1 MPTPSKQSTIPIWS
15 PYYWPTWL
23 GVCILR
29 LLELLPYRVM
39 LQVGRMLGTMAR
51 VLAPGL
57 RRIVDRNLQLC
68 FPDMP
73 SEDRARLLADHFKA
87 LGESL
92 SEFAMSWW
100 SSNERVRNLVTVDGL
115 EHLDAAY
122 AKGRGVILLSAHF
135 TSLEI
140 TARAMTT
147 LRPVCALYKT
157 LRNRALAAVVDRGRA
172 RAATKA
178 IPYDDIR
185 GMVTALRNGEIVWYA
200 PDQSFRKKGA
210 KMVPFLGVPAASNPN
225 TSRLAQLTG
234 AAVLYMSHERL
245 RDAQGYRITVHPVW
259 DNYPSGDDTADIERL
274 HRCIEA
280 DVRRKPAQYW
290 WIHKRF
296 KGLSPDYPDYYAR
309 KAPPMPRVAA
319 SETHS
324 P

>member
-1 MPTPSKQSTIPIWS
+1 MPAARKRSNIPLWS

-23 GVCILR
+23 AVGVLR
-29 LLELLPYRVM
+29 VLEWLPYPWM
-39 LQVGRMLGTMAR
+39 LRVGRGLGGMAR

-57 RRIVDRNLQLC
+57 RRIVNRNLQLC
-68 FPDMP
+68 FPEMP
-73 SEDRARLLADHFKA
+73 ATERATLLAQHFRA

-100 SSNERVRNLVTVDGL
+100 SSSDRVRKLVTVEGL
-115 EHLDAAY
+115 EHLDAAH
-122 AKGRGVILLSAHF
+122 ARGRGVILLSAHF

-147 LRPVCALYKT
+147 LRPVCALYKK
-157 LRNRALAAVVDRGRA
+157 LSNAALASVVDRGRA
-172 RAATKA
+172 RAATRA

-185 GMVTALRNGEIVWYA
+185 SMVSALRNGEIVWYA

-210 KMVPFLGVPAASNPN
+210 LMVPFLGVPAASNPN

-234 AAVLYMSHERL
+234 SAVLYMSHERL
-245 RDAQGYRITVHPVW
+245 PDAQGYRIRVHPVW
-259 DNYPSGDDTADIERL
+259 ENYPSGDDAADVERL

-280 DVRRKPAQYW
+280 DVRRQPAQYW

-296 KGLSPDYPDYYAR
+296 KGLSADYPDYYAR
-309 KAPPMPRVAA
+309 SAPPMPRTAA
-319 SETHS
+319 NQL
-324 P
+324 PQ

>member
-1 MPTPSKQSTIPIWS
+1 M
-15 PYYWPTWL
+15 
-23 GVCILR
+23 LR
-29 LLELLPYRVM
+29 LLEWLPYPLM
-39 LQVGRMLGTMAR
+39 LRVGRGLGTMAR

-73 SEDRARLLADHFKA
+73 PAERATLLAQHFRA

-100 SSNERVRNLVTVDGL
+100 SDNDRVRKLVTVEGL
-115 EHLDAAY
+115 EHLDAAH
-122 AKGRGVILLSAHF
+122 AGGRGVILLSAHF

-157 LRNRALAAVVDRGRA
+157 LRNAALAAVVDRGRA

-185 GMVTALRNGEIVWYA
+185 GMVSALRKGEIVWYA

-210 KMVPFLGVPAASNPN
+210 QMVPFLGVPAASNPN

-245 RDAQGYRITVHPVW
+245 PDAKGYRIKVHPVW
-259 DNYPSGDDTADIERL
+259 ENYPSSDDVADIERL
-274 HRCIEA
+274 HRYIEA
-280 DVRRKPAQYW
+280 DVRRTPAQYW

-296 KGLSPDYPDYYAR
+296 KGLSADYPDYYAR
-309 KAPPMPRVAA
+309 SAPAIPRTATTDMPNQ
-319 SETHS
+319 
-324 P
+324 